1 MGNHYARRL
10 ETAGP
15 RECREFLEE
24 YLPRNAWPTDEQRS
38 EAERSL
44 RLLFEAAGVE
54 PPPMPG
60 ETGRE

>member
-24 YLPRNAWPTDEQRS
+24 YLPRNAWPTEEQLAAA
-38 EAERSL
+38 AESVAL
-44 RLLFEAAGVE
+44 AFEAAGAE
-54 PPPMPG
+54 PPPLDRVGPG
-60 ETGRE
+60 